1 MRCHTQPD
9 LATFAER
16 ALPFLERDP
25 VRNNSAY
32 SLIAERHLGG
42 WPTEP
47 DALWISVTDDAG
59 ELIGLALWTPPY
71 PAVQLTD
78 LPHDAVLAVA
88 DHLAASHPDLPG
100 VSGPVA
106 VARGFALRWATL
118 TGAVVAPTASRRL
131 FQLDHLRMPARV
143 PGRLREAGPADRDVL
158 TRWSAA
164 FRQEAMPDQP
174 PTDPAAPIDA
184 RLSRGGMLWLWE
196 VEDRPVSGL
205 WFNLP
210 AAGVIRISG
219 VYTPPEHRRRGYAS
233 ACVAAASRVALDRG
247 AVSCVLNT
255 DLANPT
261 SNRIY
266 QAIGYRPVR
275 DAQIWHFR
283 PRAAGLSD
291 R

>member
-1 MRCHTQPD
+1 MRCHTEPD
-9 LATFAER
+9 LGTFAGR

-32 SLIAERHLGG
+32 SVIAERHLAG
-42 WPTEP
+42 WSIEP
-47 DALWISVTDDAG
+47 DALWVSVTDDAG
-59 ELIGLALWTPPY
+59 QLVGLALHTPPS

-78 LPHDAVLAVA
+78 MPHDAVLAVA
-88 DHLAASHPDLPG
+88 DHLAASHPGLPG

-118 TGAVVAPTASRRL
+118 TGAVVAPTAARRL
-131 FQLDHLRMPARV
+131 FQLNQLRMPARV
-143 PGRLREAGPADRDVL
+143 PGRLREAGQADRDVL

-164 FRQEAMPDQP
+164 FALEATPDQRAG
-174 PTDPAAPIDA
+174 DPAAPIDA

-196 VEDRPVSGL
+196 VDGTPVSGL

-210 AAGVIRISG
+210 AAGVVRISS
-219 VYTPPEHRRRGYAS
+219 VYTPPDHRGHGYAS
-233 ACVAAASRVALDRG
+233 ACVAAASQLALVRG

-255 DLANPT
+255 DQANPT

-266 QAIGYRPVR
+266 RAIGYRPVR
-275 DAQIWHFR
+275 DAQIWRFR
-283 PRAAGLSD
+283 PREAGSSD

>member
-1 MRCHTQPD
+1 MRCRTELD

-32 SLIAERHLGG
+32 SVIAERHLGG

-47 DALWISVTDDAG
+47 GALWVSVTDDGG
-59 ELIGLALWTPPY
+59 ELVGLALWTPPY

-78 LPHDAVLAVA
+78 MPHDAVLAVA
-88 DHLAASHPDLPG
+88 DHLAESHPGLPG

-106 VARGFALRWATL
+106 VARGFAVRWATL
-118 TGAVVAPTASRRL
+118 TGAVVALTASRRL
-131 FQLDHLRMPARV
+131 FQLDQLRMPARV
-143 PGRLREAGPADRDVL
+143 PGRLREAAQPDRDML
-158 TRWSAA
+158 ARWSAE
-164 FRQEAMPDQP
+164 FMLEATPDQP
-174 PTDPAAPIDA
+174 GADPAAPIDA
-184 RLSRGGMLWLWE
+184 RLSRGGMLWLWD
-196 VEDRPVSGL
+196 VDGTPVSGL

-219 VYTPPEHRRRGYAS
+219 VYTPPEHRGHGYAS

-255 DLANPT
+255 DLMNPT

-275 DAQIWHFR
+275 DVQIWSFR
-283 PRAAGLSD
+283 PREAGTSD